1 MEDIK
6 KGILMQLLNQNLL
19 NYRYISKEEYDKM
32 EMEISSKYINKVELA
47 QASGL

>member
-19 NYRYISKEEYDKM
+19 NYGYISKEEYDKT